1 MKTILK
7 YLTILIFLAFIAGFS
22 IKYTSDAGLGDLII
36 GLGVL
41 ASSFILLPLWLYHS
55 WKGKRYEDYTLT
67 NENIRKMRDRE
78 EQKNKGDKF

>member
-1 MKTILK
+1 MKTFLK
-7 YLTILIFLAFIAGFS
+7 YLTVLILLAFAAGFY
-22 IKYTSDAGLGDLII
+22 IKYTADSGLGDLII

-67 NENIRKMRDRE
+67 NENIRKMRERD
-78 EQKNKGDKF
+78 EQKKRGDKF

>member
-1 MKTILK
+1 MKIFLK
-7 YLTILIFLAFIAGFS
+7 YLTILILLAFAIGFG
-22 IKYTSDAGLGDLII
+22 IKYTGDSGLGDLVI

-67 NENIRKMRDRE
+67 NENIRKMKERE
-78 EQKNKGDKF
+78 EHKNSRDKF

>member
-1 MKTILK
+1 MKIFLK
-7 YLTILIFLAFIAGFS
+7 YLTILILLAFATGFG
-22 IKYTSDAGLGDLII
+22 IKYTGDPGLGDLVI

-67 NENIRKMRDRE
+67 NENIRKMRERE
-78 EQKNKGDKF
+78 EYKNRGNKF

>member
-1 MKTILK
+1 MKTFLK
-7 YLTILIFLAFIAGFS
+7 YLSIIILLAFAAGFVV
-22 IKYTSDAGLGDLII
+22 KYTQDPGVGDLII

-67 NENIRKMRDRE
+67 NENIRKMKERE
-78 EQKNKGDKF
+78 EQKNSRDKF